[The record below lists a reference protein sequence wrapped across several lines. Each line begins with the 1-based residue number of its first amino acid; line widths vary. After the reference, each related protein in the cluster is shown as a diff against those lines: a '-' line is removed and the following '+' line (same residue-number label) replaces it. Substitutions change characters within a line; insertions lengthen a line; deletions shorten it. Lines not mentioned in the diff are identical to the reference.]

1 VPRAGLTP
9 TTVIAEAAQLAD
21 EAGFEHLTLASL
33 AARLGVR
40 VPSLYKHVDGLD
52 AVRRGV
58 TLLAVREL
66 GEALAGATAPTPGRN
81 ERGGLRALADA
92 YRAYATAHP
101 GRYAATVRAARR
113 GDTEHAAATDA
124 VLATVLAVLD
134 DRGLGDEEGIDA
146 ARVLRAA
153 VHGFVAL
160 EAAGG
165 FGLPRDVE
173 RSWQRLLDVLDRGL
187 EGRAPRSD
195 RGLLREPA
203 R

>member
-1 VPRAGLTP
+1 MSRAGLTP
-9 TTVIAEAAQLAD
+9 RTVITEAAQLAD
-21 EAGFEHLTLASL
+21 EVGFEHLTLAAL

-52 AVRRGV
+52 AVRKGV

-66 GEALAGATAPTPGRN
+66 GAALARAAAPAPGRD
-81 ERGGLRALADA
+81 ERAKVRALADA

-101 GRYAATVRAARR
+101 GRYAATVRAPGRDDA
-113 GDTEHAAATDA
+113 EHAAATNA
-124 VLATVLAVLD
+124 VLATVLSVLEK
-134 DRGLGDEEGIDA
+134 RGLRGEEGIDA

-153 VHGFVAL
+153 AHGFVAL

-173 RSWQRLLDVLDRGL
+173 RSWQRLLEAVDRGL
-187 EGRAPRSD
+187 EGPVPRPG
-195 RGLLREPA
+195 R
-203 R
+203 